1 MKCVFFAGEFA
12 GIFVCVLDGHLPIS
26 FLPASV
32 CLKFNCF
39 GKDFPVFFGFIF
51 THFQMLTCLRPCFV
65 WI

>member
-32 CLKFNCF
+32 CLKFLIVLVRTSQF
-39 GKDFPVFFGFIF
+39 SLVSFLPIF
-51 THFQMLTCLRPCFV
+51 KC
-65 WI
+65 